1 MSVIIEANY
10 SKKIGLPGYSSHQY
24 MLTLRAE
31 LTDLTQVSA
40 ESQRLHSLLQASVDR
55 ELQQPGWL
63 PLGIGHAPA
72 NGGHGPPP
80 TNGHGH
86 PNGNGHSHPRNG
98 NGHGQLT
105 NGSHEPWNCTPK
117 QQDLIMKIVD
127 DHRLDKTE
135 VERLAMDR
143 FGKGVRQ
150 LNKLDASG
158 FIEELFEKYPRPRT
172 NGNGN
177 GHQPQRANYAVR

>member
-40 ESQRLHSLLQASVDR
+40 ESQRLHSLLQASVDH

-63 PLGIGHAPA
+63 PSGNGVNGHAPT
-72 NGGHGPPP
+72 NGGNGNAHSSGNGHHP
-80 TNGHGH
+80 TNG
-86 PNGNGHSHPRNG
+86 NG
-98 NGHGQLT
+98 NGHGHSQ
-105 NGSHEPWNCTPK
+105 PDRWNCSPK
-117 QQDLIMKIVD
+117 QQALIIRIVD
-127 DHRLDKTE
+127 EHRLDKNDIE
-135 VERLAMDR
+135 HLAQER

-150 LNKLDASG
+150 LNTLDASG
-158 FIEELFEKYPRPRT
+158 LIEELFEKYPRQR
-172 NGNGN
+172 GNGDRP
-177 GHQPQRANYAVR
+177 QPQRSNYAIR